1 MKRICVRD
9 TPLSDGRSWVA
20 KAVLRHLLW
29 GSNMSDWSNERN
41 RKMVEAS
48 TAVNAVTG
56 LLSVILTGLLVYLY
70 KGMKDIQEEQTELQ
84 ER

>member
-1 MKRICVRD
+1 
-9 TPLSDGRSWVA
+9 
-20 KAVLRHLLW
+20 
-29 GSNMSDWSNERN
+29 MSDWSNERN